1 MDTTK
6 KLTKELSAEDQ
17 RIEIEIDRLIK
28 SFNVLL
34 ERLTKETTMNEA
46 DKRKKYFEEITRAR
60 TQLQDFKKKSG
71 EDADISAKLKL
82 NTLLG
87 SIEGLYSRRTG
98 QSLPTPKKV
107 SLVQS
112 STSIQE
118 PRPQK
123 SPSQPPTK
131 PEINSTSIVWF
142 IALMLLL

>member
-1 MDTTK
+1 MDMTK
-6 KLTKELSAEDQ
+6 KLTKELTPEDQ

-46 DKRKKYFEEITRAR
+46 DKRKKYFEEITKAR

-112 STSIQE
+112 STSIPTSITKE
-118 PRPQK
+118 PL
-123 SPSQPPTK
+123 TK
-131 PEINSTSIVWF
+131 PDINSTSIVWF